1 MIAQI
6 QDRLVEMGVR
16 LTKQPQHTLSPTE
29 THHGEATLKFRREAV
44 LTVVQF
50 FSRIHFF
57 ATPWTAACQASQS
70 FTISQLAQTHGH

>member
-29 THHGEATLKFRREAV
+29 THHGEATLKFR
-44 LTVVQF
+44 
-50 FSRIHFF
+50 
-57 ATPWTAACQASQS
+57 
-70 FTISQLAQTHGH
+70 